1 MICLGKI
8 AHATAAG
15 AHVALRR
22 QLNSRKF
29 RRQTGLTL
37 HVYRCPA
44 CTLWHISNSM
54 KD

>member
-44 CTLWHISNSM
+44 CTLWHIGNSM